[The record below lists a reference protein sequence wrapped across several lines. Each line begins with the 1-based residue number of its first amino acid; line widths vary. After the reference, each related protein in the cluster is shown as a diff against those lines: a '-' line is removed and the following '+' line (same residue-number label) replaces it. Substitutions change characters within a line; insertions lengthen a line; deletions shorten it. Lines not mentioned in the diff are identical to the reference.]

1 MKNSRMK
8 MTAVLMAATFMFT
21 GCGEALYELE
31 PDEEAAVV
39 GYAAHAVAKYNT
51 YQQDGEVPVSAQEEE
66 TEQTADTEQTAQ
78 DQDTEAGSEQTGTD
92 MAADTAG
99 GSQGGESGGST
110 LNDAFDLGVI
120 EAQYQGQEICS
131 VYEQS
136 DSYTIDAT
144 PGHKLLVLKVNL
156 TNTSDIALNVNILG
170 MTPQVRAVLNGDT
183 RVPAQ
188 TSILPNDLTT
198 YVREN
203 DQAMQP
209 GETAETVLI
218 FEIPEDMTE
227 ITSIQLKISM
237 NGQNFTVNL

>member
-8 MTAVLMAATFMFT
+8 MTAVLMVATFMFT

-31 PDEEAAVV
+31 PDEETAIV

-51 YQQDGEVPVSAQEEE
+51 YQQDGEVPVSAQEE
-66 TEQTADTEQTAQ
+66 TEQTADTEQAVQ
-78 DQDTEAGSEQTGTD
+78 EQDTEAGSEQAGPDVT
-92 MAADTAG
+92 ADTAG
-99 GSQGGESGGST
+99 GSQGGENGGST

-120 EAQYQGQEICS
+120 QAQYEGQEICS

-136 DSYTIDAT
+136 DSYTIDAM
-144 PGHKLLVLKVNL
+144 PGNKLLVLKVNL

-170 MTPQVRAVLNGDT
+170 MTPQVRAILNGDT

-227 ITSIQLKISM
+227 ITSIQLKINM
-237 NGQNFTVNL
+237 NGQDFTVNL